1 MKWVDAWP
9 SQTTSAKQTEGPM
22 ERSAVSP
29 ALEVDGLQ
37 RAIEQDLVEQLH
49 LENQA
54 LKRQLQEMQNQREM
68 QQGQG

>member
-22 ERSAVSP
+22 ESAVRP
-29 ALEVDGLQ
+29 GLEVDGLQ

-54 LKRQLQEMQNQREM
+54 LKRQLQEMQNQRDM

>member
-1 MKWVDAWP
+1 
-9 SQTTSAKQTEGPM
+9 M
-22 ERSAVSP
+22 ESAVSRP

-68 QQGQG
+68 QQGPG